1 MKKIIILCLMLALV
15 FIPVTAFAEEATT
28 ETDTT
33 ITDAAVEDTEQ
44 DIEDENVPD
53 ATLPNEDPTT
63 EEAVTIFSRIFEFAD
78 TNQQVLIML
87 VGFLTTIVITAHDSR
102 VRKKDSIATKEKET
116 SLMSGMNGVTVTQN
130 GVIDAVNYLA
140 KRYES
145 MEEKYKKYEDAEEE
159 RYKLVGASIVQV
171 ATMLDILAS
180 VYVNSNHLPQGEK
193 DLVLYKY
200 TKCLA
205 ALEDDEKIKACVLA
219 IRNVIG
225 QDGVTVPVQD
235 TKGEN
240 E

>member
-28 ETDTT
+28 EIDTT
-33 ITDAAVEDTEQ
+33 ITGTVVEDAEQ
-44 DIEDENVPD
+44 DIEDENAPD

-63 EEAVTIFSRIFEFAD
+63 EDAVTIFSRIFEFAD

-171 ATMLDILAS
+171 ATVLDILAG

-200 TKCLA
+200 TKCLTT
-205 ALEDDEKIKACVLA
+205 LEDDEKIKACVLA